1 MLVEERSK
9 KILLVITLPHDCQ
22 VQVFLIMPDRRIG
35 RISFNEM
42 HS

>member
-1 MLVEERSK
+1 MLVEERNK
-9 KILLVITLPHDCQ
+9 KILLVITLPHDC
-22 VQVFLIMPDRRIG
+22 QVFLIMPDRRIG